1 MTSVLLALAVVVA
14 SARCVGAVALRL
26 GQPRVVGEIVS
37 GILLGPSVLGLVAN
51 GRVVDRLF
59 DVPTRNALGVLGQIA
74 LLLFMFGV
82 GLSMDTAML
91 RGRARAYGSVAVSVV
106 AAPVV
111 GGFALL
117 PVLHDD
123 RFTTTSGT
131 AQVSA
136 VAFALLV
143 GAMLSV
149 TAFPVMYRILQEHGL
164 ERTELGVLATAAAA
178 VVTVLMFVVVAIAT
192 AVHEGAGVAA
202 IVRVPIESTLYL
214 AGMAFVVRP
223 ALARMVGERFEAGV
237 ERPETFALVFVV
249 LFGSGWL
256 AAEVGLGVIVGG
268 FVAGLV
274 LPARELLSPVI
285 ARRLGDLVTA
295 VLLPVFLAVSG
306 LATDLTTLG
315 FAWLP
320 GLALLLVAAVLSKW
334 LVGAAVARLV
344 GLGTRDANA
353 LGILLNCR
361 GLLVLVVGVIGLEE
375 GIITPQLQVGSVLV
389 ALVTTAMTSPMFLA
403 VSSPRREPVDQ

>member
-1 MTSVLLALAVVVA
+1 
-14 SARCVGAVALRL
+14 
-26 GQPRVVGEIVS
+26 
-37 GILLGPSVLGLVAN
+37 
-51 GRVVDRLF
+51 
-59 DVPTRNALGVLGQIA
+59 
-74 LLLFMFGV
+74 
-82 GLSMDTAML
+82 
-91 RGRARAYGSVAVSVV
+91 
-106 AAPVV
+106 
-111 GGFALL
+111 
-117 PVLHDD
+117 
-123 RFTTTSGT
+123 
-131 AQVSA
+131 
-136 VAFALLV
+136 
-143 GAMLSV
+143 
-149 TAFPVMYRILQEHGL
+149 
-164 ERTELGVLATAAAA
+164 
-178 VVTVLMFVVVAIAT
+178 
-192 AVHEGAGVAA
+192 
-202 IVRVPIESTLYL
+202 
-214 AGMAFVVRP
+214 
-223 ALARMVGERFEAGV
+223 
-237 ERPETFALVFVV
+237 
-249 LFGSGWL
+249 L